1 MQDSQRSSRCHR
13 FRNCPK
19 PTGSVEQRAETNW
32 QLRLDFREY
41 RSSFKMFDATRPSDG
56 ELDVDREI
64 RIGRMRRELEELADG
79 PMISDGLG
87 NESPEI
93 EELFLSHA
101 LSFEKAELDT
111 PFNRLSQRGVMMEP
125 PDELDETA
133 LKQRLSQV
141 LRMLATMRC
150 FLYQT
155 DHLSD
160 RELYQWL
167 WNDGLREETPDMA
180 ELGGAWH
187 TSPIGSCTDE
197 DTAIY
202 LKYYADEKDRE
213 RWREQFPVDPLPLPA
228 KLPFDRDRNLPREE
242 SRGEEDLGG
251 DESGSV
257 SKSW

>member
-1 MQDSQRSSRCHR
+1 
-13 FRNCPK
+13 
-19 PTGSVEQRAETNW
+19 
-32 QLRLDFREY
+32 
-41 RSSFKMFDATRPSDG
+41 MFDATRPPDD

-64 RIGRMRRELEELADG
+64 RIERMRRELEELADG
-79 PMISDGLG
+79 PMISGDVG
-87 NESPEI
+87 NKSPEI
-93 EELFLSHA
+93 EESFLSHA
-101 LSFEKAELDT
+101 LAFERADLDT
-111 PFNRLSQRGVMMEP
+111 PFNRLRQRGVMMEP

-133 LKQRLSQV
+133 LKRRLSEV
-141 LRMLATMRC
+141 LRMLATVRC

-187 TSPIGSCTDE
+187 TSPIGSSTDE

-213 RWREQFPVDPLPLPA
+213 RWREQFPEDPLPPRA
-228 KLPFDRDRNLPREE
+228 KLPFDRDRNLPQEE
-242 SRGEEDLGG
+242 PRGEETP
-251 DESGSV
+251 GS
-257 SKSW
+257 SKS

>member
-1 MQDSQRSSRCHR
+1 
-13 FRNCPK
+13 
-19 PTGSVEQRAETNW
+19 
-32 QLRLDFREY
+32 
-41 RSSFKMFDATRPSDG
+41 MFDTTRPPDD

-64 RIGRMRRELEELADG
+64 RIERMRRELEELANG
-79 PMISDGLG
+79 AMINGRLG

-93 EELFLSHA
+93 EESFLSHA
-101 LSFEKAELDT
+101 LAFEKAESDT
-111 PFNRLSQRGVMMEP
+111 PFNRLRQRGVIMEP

-133 LKQRLSQV
+133 LKSRLSEV
-141 LRMLATMRC
+141 LRILATMRC

-160 RELYQWL
+160 RDLYQWL

-197 DTAIY
+197 DMAIS

-213 RWREQFPVDPLPLPA
+213 RWREQFPEDPLPPRA
-228 KLPFDRDRNLPREE
+228 KLPFERVRNLPRLV
-242 SRGEEDLGG
+242 SRGEEERNRLG
-251 DESGSV
+251 
-257 SKSW
+257 